1 MTFLEWVGRH
11 PVLSVV
17 LLALLLGGIGATV
30 IGFEAVRGALH
41 VAELGVQQGH

>member
-17 LLALLLGGIGATV
+17 LLAVLLGGIGVIV
-30 IGFEAVRGALH
+30 IGFEAVHGGVH
-41 VAELGVQQGH
+41 VAELAVRQGH